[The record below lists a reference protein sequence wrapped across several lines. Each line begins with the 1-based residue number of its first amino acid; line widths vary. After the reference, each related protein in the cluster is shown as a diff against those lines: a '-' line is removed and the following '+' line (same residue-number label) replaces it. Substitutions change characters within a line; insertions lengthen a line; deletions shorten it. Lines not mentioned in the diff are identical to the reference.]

1 MPEVVYAEE
10 TLKTQDGIELFCRVW
25 LPSEPSGATDAG
37 ADAGAGGTVAAA
49 IEDATAGATAAATA
63 DASAD
68 ASAGRVRAV
77 VVICHGLADHSG
89 RFTHVAQFFA
99 QRGYAVYAYDHRGQG
114 KSGGARGHVDR
125 WTQYYDDLWLVIRT
139 AKGRHS
145 GLKLFIIGHS
155 MGGLIALGY
164 AARRPK
170 TVSGV
175 IVSSPCLDLRMKLPP
190 VKKAFGVMASWIAPR
205 LAIDTGIPAEHL
217 SHDPAVVAAYRSDKI
232 RYPKITTKFFVEFDS
247 AMRIVREAAG
257 SFAVPC
263 LFMPGGADQV
273 CSAQATV
280 DFYDNDPHPDKKLV
294 RWEGLYHEIFNEPE
308 KEKVLETAAAW
319 IAERDGR

>member
-1 MPEVVYAEE
+1 MLPEVVYSEE
-10 TLKTQDGIELFCRVW
+10 TLKTQDGIGLFCRVW
-25 LPSEPSGATDAG
+25 LPGGPSGATAAG
-37 ADAGAGGTVAAA
+37 AESGAGAGK
-49 IEDATAGATAAATA
+49 AATA
-63 DASAD
+63 TAD
-68 ASAGRVRAV
+68 VGRVRAI

-114 KSGGARGHVDR
+114 KSGGVRGHVDR
-125 WTQYYDDLWLVIRT
+125 WTQFYDDLWSVIRT

-145 GLKLFIIGHS
+145 GLKLFLVGHS

-175 IVSSPCLDLRMKLPP
+175 IVSSPCLDLRMKVSP
-190 VKKAFGVMASWIAPR
+190 VKKAFGVMASWVAPR

-217 SHDPAVVAAYRSDKI
+217 SHDHAVVAAYKSDKI

-247 AMRIVREAAG
+247 AMRSVREGAG

-273 CSAQATV
+273 CSAQATA
-280 DFYDNDPHPDKKLV
+280 DFFNSNPHPDKKLV
-294 RWEGLYHEIFNEPE
+294 VWEGLYHEIFNEPE